1 VEGVVDFLF
10 TAFVG
15 IGICIPRTMLALTF
29 IPLFSFSEIKG
40 GLKIAI
46 VIAVTL
52 PISVSTMVAIDLTHF
67 NYVSLPF
74 LIIKETMIGF
84 LIGYLMAIPFW
95 IFQSV
100 GAMIDN
106 QRGALSA
113 GYNNP
118 ASGPDAS
125 MLGDLLNKVVVLL
138 FMEFGLFAVMF
149 TVIIESYSVWKPLDS
164 MPAFYPNSYEY
175 FIGKF
180 SGLAEKFV
188 LYAGPVVLVLLLVE
202 AAFAILGTYSPQL
215 QVYFM
220 AMPAKALFAILILCL
235 YFSNLSEFIVKEGEL
250 YHDLKK
256 ELKIIFVK
264 PKPPA

>member
-1 VEGVVDFLF
+1 MVDFLF
-10 TAFVG
+10 RALIG
-15 IGICIPRTMLALTF
+15 IGICIPRTMLAITF

-40 GLKIAI
+40 GLKTAI
-46 VIAVTL
+46 VIAVSL
-52 PISVSTMVAIDLTHF
+52 PISVSTVINIDLNQF
-67 NYVSLPF
+67 NYASIPL
-74 LIIKETMIGF
+74 LIIKESMIGF

-149 TVIIESYSVWKPLDS
+149 TVIIESYSIWKPLEA

-175 FIGKF
+175 FIDKF
-180 SGLAEKFV
+180 NGLATKFV
-188 LYAGPVVLVLLLVE
+188 LYAGPVILVLLLVE

-220 AMPAKALFAILILCL
+220 AMPAKALFAILILFL
-235 YFSNLSEFIVKEGEL
+235 YFSHLSEFIVKEGEF

-256 ELKIIFVK
+256 ELKIIFIK

>member
-1 VEGVVDFLF
+1 
-10 TAFVG
+10 
-15 IGICIPRTMLALTF
+15 MLALTF

-40 GLKIAI
+40 GLKTAI
-46 VIAVTL
+46 VIAVSL
-52 PISVSTMVAIDLTHF
+52 PISVSTMVNIDLTQF
-67 NYVSLPF
+67 NYLSLPM
-74 LIIKETMIGF
+74 LIIKESMIGF

-125 MLGDLLNKVVVLL
+125 MLGDLLNKIVVIL
-138 FMEFGLFAVMF
+138 FMEFGIFAVMF
-149 TVIIESYSVWKPLDS
+149 LVIIESYSVWKPLDA
-164 MPAFYPNSYEY
+164 MPAFYPTSYEY
-175 FIGKF
+175 FIAKF
-180 SGLAEKFV
+180 NDLATKFV

-220 AMPAKALFAILILCL
+220 AMPAKALFAILILFL
-235 YFSNLSEFIVKEGEL
+235 YFSHLNEFILKEGEI

-256 ELKIIFVK
+256 ELKMIFIK
-264 PKPPA
+264 PKPATSLTENTSL